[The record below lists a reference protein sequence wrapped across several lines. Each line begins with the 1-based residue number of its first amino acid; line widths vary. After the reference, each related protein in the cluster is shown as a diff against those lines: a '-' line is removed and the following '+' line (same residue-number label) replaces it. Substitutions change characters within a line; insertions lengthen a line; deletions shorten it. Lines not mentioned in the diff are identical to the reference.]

1 MLRGLY
7 ELKQRYSDHHG
18 VSYSDVALVAIVDAA
33 EEGDEAGFWQRSLD
47 LLDEVSSRVGMLEA
61 RDMVTVE
68 DVDEVATAL
77 V

>member
-1 MLRGLY
+1 M
-7 ELKQRYSDHHG
+7 KQRYSDHHG
-18 VSYSDVALVAIVDAA
+18 VSYADAALVAIVDAT

-47 LLDEVSSRVGMLEA
+47 LLDEVGSRVGILEE
-61 RDMVTVE
+61 RDTVTVE